1 MYRVGIY
8 SGRVYSQTDFDN
20 GKIKECAIVYH
31 SKSEARSAT
40 KTSRFRNSH
49 QKCEGCHNCP
59 ESNKLWDYPV
69 AKA

>member
-31 SKSEARSAT
+31 SKSEARTAT
-40 KTSRFRNSH
+40 KTPRYAAAH
-49 QKCEGCHNCP
+49 QRCVGCAQCQ
-59 ESNKLWDYPV
+59 ESARASAHPV
-69 AKA
+69 QIP